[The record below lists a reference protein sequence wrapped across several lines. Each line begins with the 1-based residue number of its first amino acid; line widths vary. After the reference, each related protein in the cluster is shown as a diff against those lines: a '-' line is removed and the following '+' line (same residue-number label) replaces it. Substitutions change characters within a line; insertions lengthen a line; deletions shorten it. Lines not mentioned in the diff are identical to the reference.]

1 MIVIFEMLHVHYANK
16 HVSFEESE
24 GVLKRTKDFYNFL
37 KYFWGKVLRLYRS
50 DLRNSTR
57 T

>member
-24 GVLKRTKDFYNFL
+24 GVLKKTKDFYNFL

-50 DLRNSTR
+50 DL
-57 T
+57 